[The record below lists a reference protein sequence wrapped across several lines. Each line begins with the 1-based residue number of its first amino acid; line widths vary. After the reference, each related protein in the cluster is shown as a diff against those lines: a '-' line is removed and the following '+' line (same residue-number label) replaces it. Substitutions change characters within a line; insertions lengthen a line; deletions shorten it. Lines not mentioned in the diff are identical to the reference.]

1 MGQNI
6 FVGLMAVAA
15 LVAGFLGWWFESGRS
30 LKDDDEVKP
39 DVDNTNEKAATTV
52 VDDMKN
58 PTIMDSAKK
67 AANAMISEEKSHSL

>member
-30 LKDDDEVKP
+30 LKDDDEAKP
-39 DVDNTNEKAATTV
+39 DTEDTDKKAATTA
-52 VDDMKN
+52 DDRKN

-67 AANAMISEEKSHSL
+67 AATAMISEEKSHSL

>member
-30 LKDDDEVKP
+30 LKDDEEAKP
-39 DVDNTNEKAATTV
+39 DVDDTDEKAATTV
-52 VDDMKN
+52 VDDRKN

-67 AANAMISEEKSHSL
+67 EATAVISEEKSH

>member
-30 LKDDDEVKP
+30 LKDDEEAKP
-39 DVDNTNEKAATTV
+39 DTEDTDEKAATV
-52 VDDMKN
+52 VDDRKN
-58 PTIMDSAKK
+58 STIMDSAKR
-67 AANAMISEEKSHSL
+67 AATVAIAEEKSH

>member
-30 LKDDDEVKP
+30 LKDDDEAKP
-39 DVDNTNEKAATTV
+39 DTEDT
-52 VDDMKN
+52 D
-58 PTIMDSAKK
+58 KK
-67 AANAMISEEKSHSL
+67 QQQQLMIGKIPQ

>member
-30 LKDDDEVKP
+30 LKDDKEAKP
-39 DVDNTNEKAATTV
+39 ETDDTDEKAATTV
-52 VDDMKN
+52 VDDRKN
-58 PTIMDSAKK
+58 
-67 AANAMISEEKSHSL
+67 L

>member
-67 AANAMISEEKSHSL
+67 AATAMISEEKSHSL

>member
-30 LKDDDEVKP
+30 LKDDDEAKP
-39 DVDNTNEKAATTV
+39 DTEDTDKKAATA
-52 VDDMKN
+52 DQGHL
-58 PTIMDSAKK
+58 PW
-67 AANAMISEEKSHSL
+67 

>member
-30 LKDDDEVKP
+30 LKDDDEAKT
-39 DVDNTNEKAATTV
+39 DTEDTDKKAATAA
-52 VDDMKN
+52 DDRKN
-58 PTIMDSAKK
+58 PSIMDSAKK
-67 AANAMISEEKSHSL
+67 AATAMISKEKSHSL

>member
-30 LKDDDEVKP
+30 LKDDEEAKP
-39 DVDNTNEKAATTV
+39 DTEDTDEKAATV
-52 VDDMKN
+52 ADDRKN
-58 PTIMDSAKK
+58 PTIMDSAKR
-67 AANAMISEEKSHSL
+67 AATVAIAEEKSH

>member
-30 LKDDDEVKP
+30 LKDDNEVKP
-39 DVDNTNEKAATTV
+39 DTEDT
-52 VDDMKN
+52 D
-58 PTIMDSAKK
+58 KK
-67 AANAMISEEKSHSL
+67 QQQQLMIGKIPQ